1 MFQVSLL
8 LICMKDEVARSWPST
23 SQHKGEVVIS
33 TGLVSEVASP
43 REVATSSFLSDEVL
57 QVIGSVLRRTDGLP
71 LDLLAHIDPVRI
83 TLSSRRYSCV
93 PHALETP
100 SHIVY
105 PHFLSLLDV
114 AFIYFFF
121 CSLEYL
127 YMDDTKLH
135 FHPCLFAYFW
145 IVFQ

>member
-8 LICMKDEVARSWPST
+8 LICLKDEVARSWPST
-23 SQHKGEVVIS
+23 SQHKEEVVIS
-33 TGLVSEVASP
+33 TGLASEVASP
-43 REVATSSFLSDEVL
+43 REVATSSFISDEVL

-83 TLSSRRYSCV
+83 TLSLRRYSCV

-105 PHFLSLLDV
+105 PHFLPFWMSPS
-114 AFIYFFF
+114 FTFF
-121 CSLEYL
+121 
-127 YMDDTKLH
+127 
-135 FHPCLFAYFW
+135 LFTR
-145 IVFQ
+145 VFVYG